1 MRCCARSRERRCLG
15 GGGIEPCSALLLLG
29 EGQLPPCMPAA
40 PTCSPAPS
48 LPTPFSPTPAFF
60 RASFGALPKMPALWR
75 DVEVCA
81 GQSAGRNALLQVP
94 MVYNASSANQTF
106 SESAAL
112 HSQPSYH
119 YVGLRGRLGMW
130 GAPSLS
136 PQPMLCLVQVQ
147 SWGAGILPRSYGS
160 QMAGAALALL
170 SIQGIGKSKQ
180 RAFIDFNE
188 NNMLPR
194 MRMLIKRH
202 PPLFIGKES
211 SELGSS
217 CQNLPARHRKA
228 TRGWQTMSLENLG
241 GGG

>member
-1 MRCCARSRERRCLG
+1 M
-15 GGGIEPCSALLLLG
+15 
-29 EGQLPPCMPAA
+29 
-40 PTCSPAPS
+40 
-48 LPTPFSPTPAFF
+48 
-60 RASFGALPKMPALWR
+60 
-75 DVEVCA
+75 
-81 GQSAGRNALLQVP
+81 
-94 MVYNASSANQTF
+94 YNASSANQTL
-106 SESAAL
+106 SESTAL

-119 YVGLRGRLGMW
+119 YVGLRGGLGMW

-194 MRMLIKRH
+194 TRMLIKRH

-211 SELGSS
+211 SELRSS
-217 CQNLPARHRKA
+217 CQNLPARHRKV